1 MELNIFKTAAWQ
13 LVAQTDWMCK
23 LVLMS
28 LFLLSVYCVAVI
40 TLKLIMFRRQRLLM
54 FTFMQRTKQARQL
67 TDLIVI
73 GKEMQECL
81 GAKLLGHSFDEL
93 KRILEQN
100 KSGEQ
105 AAVLLP
111 HDVEYLELMVGQRVD
126 ALVLEEESYLPML
139 GSSAAVSPLIGLFGT
154 IWGLIHA
161 FIDISRERSADI
173 ATVAPGIAEALITT
187 LAGLVVAIPAMIAFH
202 YLSHELRKFEFQL
215 VETGEHFIA
224 LAKYSLIKK

>member
-13 LVAQTDWMCK
+13 LVAQTYWMCK

-93 KRILEQN
+93 KRITQLIREAQ
-100 KSGEQ
+100 KF
-105 AAVLLP
+105 ARCLRRCRDLL
-111 HDVEYLELMVGQRVD
+111 
-126 ALVLEEESYLPML
+126 
-139 GSSAAVSPLIGLFGT
+139 
-154 IWGLIHA
+154 
-161 FIDISRERSADI
+161 
-173 ATVAPGIAEALITT
+173 
-187 LAGLVVAIPAMIAFH
+187 
-202 YLSHELRKFEFQL
+202 
-215 VETGEHFIA
+215 
-224 LAKYSLIKK
+224 